1 MIDNIKE
8 RGNMKIINTIEDIRE
23 VVKSTKEQ
31 EKSVGFVPTMG
42 FLHEGHLALIKKA
55 KEENDLVIVSIF
67 VNPTQFGP
75 GEDLES
81 YPRDIDRDRQ
91 LSEVSGADIIFYP
104 TVEEIYPSGFNTYVE
119 VEGQITKRLCG
130 ASRPGHF
137 KGVTTIVSK
146 LFSIVSPHKAYF
158 GQKDAQQVAVIEQMV
173 RDLNFDIKIIPC
185 PIVREKDGLAM
196 SSRNTY
202 LNIEEREAAL
212 ILSKSLFMAE
222 KMIQDG
228 EKSANKIKSFIT
240 ENIKSEELANI
251 DYVEVVDA
259 RTLNNIEELHGDIL
273 IALAVRFGKTRLID
287 NIRLEVL

>member
-1 MIDNIKE
+1 M
-8 RGNMKIINTIEDIRE
+8 RIINKVEDIRE
-23 VVKSTKEQ
+23 VVKSAKEAK
-31 EKSVGFVPTMG
+31 KSVGFVPTMG

-81 YPRDIDRDRQ
+81 YPRDIERDSE
-91 LSEVSGADIIFYP
+91 LSKSAGADIIFHP
-104 TVEEIYPSGFNTYVE
+104 TVEEMYPSGFNTYVE
-119 VEGQITKRLCG
+119 LEGDITKKLCG

-137 KGVTTIVSK
+137 KGVTTVVSK
-146 LFSIVSPHKAYF
+146 LFNIVSPHKAYF

-202 LNIEEREAAL
+202 LNTEEREAAL
-212 ILSKSLFMAE
+212 ILSKSLFMAS

-228 EKSANKIKSFIT
+228 EKSGSKIKDFIIK
-240 ENIKSEELANI
+240 NITSEKLANI

-259 RTLNNIEELHGDIL
+259 KTLNNIDELHGDIL
-273 IALAVRFGKTRLID
+273 IALAVRFGRTRLID
-287 NIRLEVL
+287 NIRLEV